1 MADNLLSV
9 KGLKTYF
16 HTQHGTAR
24 AVDGVSFSLGLE
36 ETLGIVGE
44 SGSGKSVTML
54 SIMRLIYPPGKIE
67 SGRMNFDGRDLMKLS
82 LSEMR
87 DIRGNKI
94 SMIFQEPM
102 TSLNPLFRIG
112 EQVSEAIRLHQGLG
126 KKDALER
133 SIEML
138 KQVGIPSPE
147 KRVHDYPHQLSGGM
161 RQRAMI
167 AMAMSCRPML
177 MIADEP
183 TTALDVTIQ
192 AQILD
197 VIQKLMEQ
205 TKMSVIL
212 ITHNMGVVAETVQRV
227 MVMYAGKAMEM
238 GPVEEVF
245 ETPCHP
251 YTESLLKSIPGT
263 EQNRTRK
270 RLHVI
275 PGIVPDLTDLPS
287 GCRFRDR
294 CSKTLDKCSVH
305 EPKMREV
312 APGRFCRCWLHGESQ
327 ATEYSPVQEATRD

>member
-9 KGLKTYF
+9 RDLKTYF

-24 AVDGVSFSLGLE
+24 AVDGVSFSLGRE

-67 SGRMNFDGRDLMKLS
+67 SGRINFDGRDLMKLS

-133 SIEML
+133 SVEML

-205 TKMSVIL
+205 TRMSMIL

-227 MVMYAGKAMEM
+227 SVRNTLPPLHRKPAQIHSRHRAE
-238 GPVEEVF
+238 
-245 ETPCHP
+245 P
-251 YTESLLKSIPGT
+251 YPQAAACDTGY
-263 EQNRTRK
+263 RTRS
-270 RLHVI
+270 HGPAVGVPI
-275 PGIVPDLTDLPS
+275 PRPL
-287 GCRFRDR
+287 
-294 CSKTLDKCSVH
+294 
-305 EPKMREV
+305 
-312 APGRFCRCWLHGESQ
+312 Q
-327 ATEYSPVQEATRD
+327 

>member
-9 KGLKTYF
+9 RDLKTYF

-24 AVDGVSFSLGLE
+24 AVDGVSFSLGRE

-67 SGRMNFDGRDLMKLS
+67 SGRINFDGRDLMKLS

-133 SIEML
+133 SVEML

-205 TKMSVIL
+205 TRMSMIL

-227 MVMYAGKAMEM
+227 MVMYAGKAGHGHVCRQGHGNGAGGRSVRNTLPPLHRKPAQIHSRHRAE
-238 GPVEEVF
+238 
-245 ETPCHP
+245 P
-251 YTESLLKSIPGT
+251 YPQAAACDTGY
-263 EQNRTRK
+263 RTRS
-270 RLHVI
+270 HGPAVGVPI
-275 PGIVPDLTDLPS
+275 PRPL
-287 GCRFRDR
+287 
-294 CSKTLDKCSVH
+294 
-305 EPKMREV
+305 
-312 APGRFCRCWLHGESQ
+312 Q
-327 ATEYSPVQEATRD
+327 

>member
-16 HTQHGTAR
+16 HTQHGVAR
-24 AVDGVSFSLGLE
+24 AVDGVNFSLGRE

-67 SGRMNFDGRDLMKLS
+67 SGRVLFDGRDLMNLS
-82 LSEMR
+82 MSEMR
-87 DIRGNKI
+87 KIRGNKI

-133 SIEML
+133 SVEML
-138 KQVGIPSPE
+138 KEVGIPSPE
-147 KRVHDYPHQLSGGM
+147 KRVRDYPHQLSGGM

-205 TKMSVIL
+205 TKMSMIL

-227 MVMYAGKAMEM
+227 MVMYAGKAMEL

-245 ETPCHP
+245 ESPYHP

-263 EQNRTRK
+263 EQNRTQK

-294 CSKTLDKCSVH
+294 CSKTLDKCLGQ
-305 EPKMREV
+305 EPEMHEV
-312 APGRFCRCWLHGESQ
+312 APGRFCRCWLHGENQ
-327 ATEYSPVQEATRD
+327 AIEDSPGQESAL

>member
-1 MADNLLSV
+1 MGDNLICV
-9 KGLKTYF
+9 NDLKTYF
-16 HTQHGTAR
+16 HTQHGLAR
-24 AVDGVSFSLGLE
+24 AVDGVNFSLGRA

-67 SGRMNFDGRDLMKLS
+67 SGRVLFDGSDLMRLS
-82 LSEMR
+82 MSEMR
-87 DIRGNKI
+87 KIRGNKI

-126 KKDALER
+126 KKDALAR

-138 KQVGIPSPE
+138 KEVGIPSPE
-147 KRVHDYPHQLSGGM
+147 KRVHDYPHQMSGGM

-167 AMAMSCRPML
+167 AMAMSCQPML

-197 VIQKLMEQ
+197 VIQKLMER
-205 TKMSVIL
+205 TEMSMIL

-227 MVMYAGKAMEM
+227 MVMYAGMAVEM
-238 GPVEEVF
+238 GPVAEVF
-245 ETPCHP
+245 ESPCHP

-263 EQNRTRK
+263 EQNRAQK

-275 PGIVPDLTDLPS
+275 PGIVPDLTDLPT
-287 GCRFRDR
+287 GCRFHDR
-294 CSKTLDKCSVH
+294 CSKTLGRCLDQ
-305 EPKMREV
+305 EPEMQAV
-312 APGRFCRCWLHGESQ
+312 APGRFCRCWLHVGSGAIANGPLQES
-327 ATEYSPVQEATRD
+327 TL